1 MNAEHPNNSV
11 KRDAGDLERVI
22 WVVGKVGRMYKLLD
36 RRKGKVLLKW
46 GQNLALNLI
55 NSDGPLK
62 LSDKGALILLQKQKL
77 SILTVNCQ
85 S

>member
-1 MNAEHPNNSV
+1 MNAEYPNNSV

-22 WVVGKVGRMYKLLD
+22 WVVGKAGRTYKLLD

-55 NSDGPLK
+55 NSAGPLK

-85 S
+85 N

>member
-1 MNAEHPNNSV
+1 MNADYHNSV

-22 WVVGKVGRMYKLLD
+22 WVVGKVGRMYKLLG

-62 LSDKGALILLQKQKL
+62 LSDKGALVLLQETE
-77 SILTVNCQ
+77 IEHPDR
-85 S
+85 